1 MERNIDSLIG
11 WRLIATDGEVGK
23 VDDLYFDDD
32 SWTIR
37 YLIINMEEGAP
48 GRKVLIA
55 PVALLKDQS
64 AKGMF
69 FVGHT
74 KAQIHNSPDIDTAKP
89 VSRQQEIE
97 LYGHYAWKGY
107 WDSGFYAGGLAAP
120 PEDLPATARLPSV
133 DLYLRST
140 RFVNGFH
147 VHGESTE
154 VGYIC
159 DFILDDQTWKIGY
172 IVVDTRPFRGKK
184 KLLVPVLHVVQMR
197 WNDSEVY
204 LDEKEAAIDKSEV
217 FEPAAFTDLPTSL
230 NA

>member
-1 MERNIDSLIG
+1 MERNIDNLIG
-11 WRLIATDGEVGK
+11 WRLIATDGEIGK
-23 VDDLYFDDD
+23 LDDFYFDDD

-74 KAQIHNSPDIDTAKP
+74 KTQIHNSPDIDTAKP

-97 LYGHYAWKGY
+97 LYGHFAWKGY

-120 PEDLPATARLPSV
+120 PEGLPATARRPGA
-133 DLYLRST
+133 DLHLRST

-159 DFILDDQTWKIGY
+159 DLILDDQTWKIAY
-172 IVVDTRPFRGKK
+172 LVVDTRPFRGEK
-184 KLLVPVLHVVQMR
+184 KLLVSVLHVLQM
-197 WNDSEVY
+197 WWSDSEVY
-204 LDEKEAAIDKSEV
+204 LDEKKVAIDKSEV

-230 NA
+230 NT